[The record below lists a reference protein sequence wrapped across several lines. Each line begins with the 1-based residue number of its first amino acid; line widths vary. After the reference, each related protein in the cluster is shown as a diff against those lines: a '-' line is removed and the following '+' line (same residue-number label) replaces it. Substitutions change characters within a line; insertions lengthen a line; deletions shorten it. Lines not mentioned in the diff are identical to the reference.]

1 MISSSLLVAA
11 CGFLQDATTP
21 PSVDPPPASAPS
33 EGERILDSLDDP
45 LADGAER
52 RRLPVTLEQ
61 CVQLA
66 ERNSLLL
73 RVDEIDVQIA
83 KGEVGREL
91 GRFDTIYFLST
102 SYSRNHDPV
111 ARVVT
116 TPGVLQPDGTFSQGS
131 SRIEIE
137 PIVSED
143 WRVDTGFRG
152 TLVSGA
158 TYSVDLAY
166 TKSETERPDPGPTS
180 LDPTYRTDVGAS
192 ISQPLLRGAGTTV
205 TKASLLSA
213 RNTLRGAAH
222 ALEESRIQRAAETI
236 AAYWNYYFARR
247 NLETRELLVEQ
258 SSQLVEIN
266 KKKKAVGTMITL
278 DVLEAQSE
286 LAQRQQEL
294 IVAKNEIERSA
305 DALKRLIFEFDD
317 RTMWEV
323 ELVPLTD
330 ASAQFDAPP
339 EWNEAA
345 RVALEQRPELA
356 RRREFL
362 KNNDIAIV
370 VAENSVLPRLDF
382 DASLRFNQLAG
393 SKGQALNYDDD
404 LYTLAVGFTLEVP
417 IGNRSARADRDI
429 ARLQKLQALIEYKD
443 AENQVIQDVRDGV
456 REVLNSQKEIEAA
469 HEAVRLASQRFAQ
482 LIERRGVGNATTFDV
497 REAQTSWRE
506 AIDSETRALF
516 NYEVAKA
523 LLEASKGTLLERYGI
538 LASPMPRVDERV
550 GVFSGS

>member
-1 MISSSLLVAA
+1 MIPIPLLVTALWWIQDPTPRA
-11 CGFLQDATTP
+11 GALQDSTRSAHDREATLDVLDDA
-21 PSVDPPPASAPS
+21 SSDASA
-33 EGERILDSLDDP
+33 
-45 LADGAER
+45 R
-52 RRLPVTLEQ
+52 RRLPVTVEQ

-73 RVDEIDVQIA
+73 RADEIDVQIA
-83 KGEVGREL
+83 KGEVGRAL
-91 GRFDTIYFLST
+91 GFFDTVYFLST

-116 TPGVLQPDGTFSQGS
+116 TPGVLQPDGTFSQGT

-166 TKSETERPDPGPTS
+166 TKSETERPDPGPNS
-180 LDPTYRTDVGAS
+180 LDPSYRTDVGAS

-205 TKASLLSA
+205 TKANLLSA

-236 AAYWNYYFARR
+236 AAYWDYYFARR

-294 IVAKNEIERSA
+294 IVARNEIERSA
-305 DALKRLIFEFDD
+305 DALKRLIFDFED
-317 RTMWEV
+317 RSMWDV

-330 ASAQFDAPP
+330 ASAEFVAPQD
-339 EWNEAA
+339 WNDAA
-345 RVALEQRPELA
+345 RVAIERRPELA

-370 VAENSVLPRLDF
+370 VAENSVLPRLDL

-417 IGNRSARADRDI
+417 IGNRSARAERDI

-443 AENQVIQDVRDGV
+443 AENQVIQDVRNGV

-516 NYEVAKA
+516 NYEVAKTV
-523 LLEASKGTLLERYGI
+523 LEAAKGTLLERYGI
-538 LASPMPRVDERV
+538 LASPMPSVDERV
-550 GVFSGS
+550 GVFSGP